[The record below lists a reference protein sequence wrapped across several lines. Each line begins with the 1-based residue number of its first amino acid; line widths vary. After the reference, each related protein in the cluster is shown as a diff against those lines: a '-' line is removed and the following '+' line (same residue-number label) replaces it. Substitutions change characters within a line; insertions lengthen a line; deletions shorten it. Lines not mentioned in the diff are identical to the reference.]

1 MQRPSTSRVIACLL
15 AVVAVGVI
23 RPPPR
28 ARMGAT
34 TIAARGTATSG
45 TIGAT
50 TTGATT
56 RASLLIPATP

>member
-1 MQRPSTSRVIACLL
+1 
-15 AVVAVGVI
+15 
-23 RPPPR
+23 
-28 ARMGAT
+28 MGAT